1 MKLIKKEVNNMSVE
15 KNKAN
20 TRRLSEEVF
29 SKGNLAIIPE
39 LIAPNYVFHTTPE
52 YKGLEGV
59 KQFITAMR
67 TAFPDYRETINNMV
81 AEGDMVAVFYTLQG
95 TFKGEYGGIAPTG
108 KKFSI
113 PSAILSRFEGG
124 KQVEA
129 WSYLDYLTFYQ
140 QLGIPI
146 PAQ

>member
-1 MKLIKKEVNNMSVE
+1 MSTS

-20 TRRLSEEVF
+20 VRRLNEAVN
-29 SKGNLAIIPE
+29 KGNLSILPE
-39 LIAPNYVFHTTPE
+39 LFAPNYVFRTTPE
-52 YKGLEGV
+52 YKGPEGV

-129 WSYLDYLTFYQ
+129 WLYLDSLTWYR

>member
-1 MKLIKKEVNNMSVE
+1 MSTE

-20 TRRLSEEVF
+20 VRRLNEAVN
-29 SKGNLAIIPE
+29 KGNLSILPE
-39 LIAPNYVFHTTPE
+39 LFAPNYVLHTTPE
-52 YKGLEGV
+52 YKGPEGV

-108 KKFSI
+108 KKFTL
-113 PSAILSRFEGG
+113 PYAILSRFENGR
-124 KQVEA
+124 QVEA
-129 WSYLDYLTFYQ
+129 WQYGDSLAYYR

-146 PAQ
+146 PPQ